1 MATQRTQG
9 QDGRGTPGR
18 TGEQL
23 EGTTDDGIEVS
34 ASLDDDD
41 GALSADSDS
50 EDSEEEGSSGLRG
63 GSGNFANDPERAS
76 EAGRKGGRN

>member
-9 QDGRGTPGR
+9 QDGRGTSAR
-18 TGEQL
+18 AGEQM

-41 GALSADSDS
+41 GALSADSA
-50 EDSEEEGSSGLRG
+50 SGLRG